1 MAVWTEEL
9 VDAIAALPQD
19 AEIVRDR
26 MVEALSEVRPD
37 LIGAL
42 RWVEVPG
49 QEFWGLGADLS
60 LPDHDL
66 AVIHR
71 AYQVAGGAH
80 SGCLACFLADRA
92 PLCGAGDCTGGRS

>member
-9 VDAIAALPQD
+9 VDALAVLESD
-19 AEIVRDR
+19 AQIVRDR
-26 MVEALSEVRPD
+26 MEAALSEVRPD
-37 LIGAL
+37 LIGRFGWVQVPPLHIWAL
-42 RWVEVPG
+42 G
-49 QEFWGLGADLS
+49 SDLS

-71 AYQVAGGAH
+71 AYQVAGGTH

-92 PLCGAGDCTGGRS
+92 PLCAAGDCTGGES